1 MKRIYKT
8 QNSVSITKCPYRKNI
23 MIGSHDCGDCDS
35 YVDHR
40 NESPCIG
47 GYVICRMKTGEAI
60 EKLSMVDKSS
70 KLRNFLYGD
79 TVGDLLEFLFERKES
94 HGEKAFVYKDIEEEV
109 ELLLAKE
116 N

>member
-1 MKRIYKT
+1 M
-8 QNSVSITKCPYRKNI
+8 V
-23 MIGSHDCGDCDS
+23 GSHDCGDCDS

-40 NESPCIG
+40 NESPCID

-60 EKLSMVDKSS
+60 EKLSRVNKSS

-94 HGEKAFVYKDIEEEV
+94 HGEKAFVYRDIEEEV
-109 ELLLAKE
+109 ERQCTNELAKE
-116 N
+116 GLI

>member
-1 MKRIYKT
+1 MKIIYKT

-23 MIGSHDCGDCDS
+23 MVGSHACGNCDS

-40 NESPCIG
+40 NESPCIDG
-47 GYVICRMKTGEAI
+47 SVMCRMKTDEAI
-60 EKLSMVDKSS
+60 EKLSTVDKST
-70 KLRNFLYGD
+70 KLKNFLYGD

-94 HGEKAFVYKDIEEEV
+94 HGDKAFVYNDIEVEV
-109 ELLLAKE
+109 ERLLAKE